1 MSQGEHDMSETIEQ
15 TALTVIP
22 ASALP
27 TILAADTDDI
37 LGKLAAKVRAFRPDV
52 STKKG
57 RDEMR
62 SLAAEIARSK
72 VALDNIGKDLKEDAK
87 KIADA
92 IDAERRVLRTRMEDL
107 HEQVRAPLTAYENA
121 EKQRVAENEAALAA
135 LVESPAYG
143 ASETAAEIATRI
155 DWLRNYPARD
165 WREFTDRFEVTRKI
179 EIDRMERLHAAAVKR
194 EEEAAE
200 LARLREE
207 AAQRQREAEEKARQ
221 EREERIAAE
230 AAEKARREAE
240 EAAARREREA
250 EAARKAAEAEA
261 ERKAQAERE
270 AAQRREREAQ
280 EAAARAVREKEDA
293 ERRAREAAAKAERDR
308 IAAAE
313 KAERDRQAAVEAER
327 RRVAQEA
334 ERQRQEDERRA
345 ADKAHRAT
353 INGEALA
360 ALIGLGL
367 SDAQGKAVVVAIAK
381 REVPHVSIN
390 Y

>member
-1 MSQGEHDMSETIEQ
+1 MMNDKDHDMSETIER
-15 TALTVIP
+15 TALAVIP

-37 LGKLAAKVRAFRPDV
+37 LGKLAAKVKAFRPDV
-52 STKKG
+52 STEKG
-57 RDEMR
+57 RAEMR
-62 SLAAEIARSK
+62 SLAAQISKAK
-72 VALDNIGKDLKEDAK
+72 VALDNIGKDLKEEAK
-87 KIADA
+87 RVTDA
-92 IDAERRVLRTRMEDL
+92 IDAERRVLRSRMEDL

-121 EKQRVAENEAALAA
+121 EKQRVADNEAALAA
-135 LVESPAYG
+135 MVESPTYG
-143 ASETAAEIATRI
+143 TTETAAEIAARI
-155 DWLRNYPARD
+155 EWLTNYPPRD
-165 WREFTDRFEVTRKI
+165 WREFTDRAAVTLKV
-179 EIDRMERLHAAAVKR
+179 EIQRMERLHAAAVKR

-230 AAEKARREAE
+230 AADR
-240 EAAARREREA
+240 
-250 EAARKAAEAEA
+250 ARKAAQEEA
-261 ERKAQAERE
+261 ERKAQAERD
-270 AAQRREREAQ
+270 AAARREREAQ

-293 ERRAREAAAKAERDR
+293 ERRAQQAAEKAERDR

-334 ERQRQEDERRA
+334 ERKAQEEERRA
-345 ADKAHRAT
+345 ADKAHRSR
-353 INGEALA
+353 INNEALA
-360 ALIGLGL
+360 GLIAAGL
-367 SDAQGKAVVVAIAK
+367 SEDQGKAVVVAIAK
-381 REVPHVSIN
+381 RAVPHVSIN